1 MSFVMCRQCG
11 RIASNLI
18 NTLPSRAGI
27 IATRQFLPS
36 VIFLQWFCHFRFVDS
51 FASKVLLQ
59 KKIMN
64 LTQIFRRIAQRIIP
78 RQFGL
83 LAGIFCIIGL
93 FSALQLSSSFL
104 LTASLR
110 EAQRNEQHNQL
121 AYQQQGKLDQARV
134 SLLAA
139 SDLLNRSGVYFMQ
152 DKETGSDGSWHSLMD
167 EAQKALDASQ
177 QAWKAWLALN
187 PPKDE
192 ALVNS
197 YQLFY
202 GAIKEQAEG
211 LIKTNSID
219 AFFAVPAQAFQTD
232 FNDNYARFQQI
243 SEKQATEGRQSLME
257 RLSGLQTLFLFAPLV
272 LLAIV
277 IVVWF
282 GMAKWV
288 ITPLRRL
295 IGHINQL
302 AAGDLSASSPDVTR
316 FNREIGQLSDSIFTM
331 QQGLQQLVTQVSEAT
346 TSMVENIGSLAQGN
360 QKLYQQS
367 ARQAKE
373 LEEVTAH
380 IASLETHVEGNT
392 GYAKLASS
400 RADEAREAAA
410 GGDQMMSTVNASMQA
425 IVERS
430 SEMRG
435 IVSMIDN
442 VAFQTNILALNAAIE
457 AAHAGNQGRGFAV
470 VAREVGLLA
479 RKSSHSTQTIQELI
493 NHSLQGIEDG
503 SKAVTRLE
511 DNLQQ
516 VTGLVGNLSSL
527 LNDISVAT
535 MSQGE
540 SIHLMTRQL
549 QALNQVS
556 RQTDVLV
563 SGASQASDRLHQE
576 SDILLQA
583 VSRFRLPA

>member
-1 MSFVMCRQCG
+1 
-11 RIASNLI
+11 
-18 NTLPSRAGI
+18 
-27 IATRQFLPS
+27 
-36 VIFLQWFCHFRFVDS
+36 
-51 FASKVLLQ
+51 
-59 KKIMN
+59 MN
-64 LTQIFRRIAQRIIP
+64 LTQIFRRIAQRLIP

-110 EAQRNEQHNQL
+110 EAERNERHNQL

-139 SDLLNRSGVYFMQ
+139 SDLLNRAGVWFMQ
-152 DKETGSDGSWHSLMD
+152 DKETGSEGSWHSLMD
-167 EAQKALDASQ
+167 EAQQALGASQ
-177 QAWKAWLALN
+177 QAWNAWLALN

-197 YQLFY
+197 YQLFF
-202 GAIKEQAEG
+202 GAIKEQTEG
-211 LIKTNSID
+211 LVKTHSID
-219 AFFAVPAQAFQTD
+219 SFFAVPAQAFQTD
-232 FNDNYARFQQI
+232 FNDNYARYQQT
-243 SEKQATEGRQSLME
+243 SEQQAVEGRQSLME

-272 LLAIV
+272 LLAIAV
-277 IVVWF
+277 LVWF
-282 GMAKWV
+282 GMVKWV
-288 ITPLRRL
+288 IAPLRRL
-295 IGHINQL
+295 IGHIDRL
-302 AAGDLSASSPDVTR
+302 AAGDLSAPPPDVKR
-316 FNREIGQLSDSIFTM
+316 FNREINQLGDSISTM
-331 QQGLQQLVTQVSEAT
+331 QGGLQQLVSQVHDAT
-346 TSMVENIGSLAQGN
+346 ASMVENIGALAQGN
-360 QKLYQQS
+360 QRLYQQS
-367 ARQAKE
+367 IRQAKE
-373 LEEVTAH
+373 LEDVTAH
-380 IASLETHVEGNT
+380 IATLETHVEGNT
-392 GYAKLASS
+392 GYATLARS
-400 RADEAREAAA
+400 RADEARQAAE
-410 GGDQMMSTVNASMQA
+410 GGDQMMTTVNASMQA

-479 RKSSHSTQTIQELI
+479 RKSSHSTQTIQQLI
-493 NHSLQGIEDG
+493 NHSLQGIDEG
-503 SKAVTRLE
+503 SRAVNRLE

-516 VTGLVGNLSSL
+516 VTGLVGTLSSL

-535 MSQGE
+535 LSQGE

-549 QALNQVS
+549 HALNQVS
-556 RQTDVLV
+556 RQTDALV
-563 SGASQASDRLHQE
+563 SGASQASERLHQE
-576 SDILLQA
+576 SDLLLQA

>member
-1 MSFVMCRQCG
+1 MY
-11 RIASNLI
+11 
-18 NTLPSRAGI
+18 
-27 IATRQFLPS
+27 
-36 VIFLQWFCHFRFVDS
+36 LQWFCHFRFVDS
-51 FASKVLLQ
+51 FASNVLLQ

-64 LTQIFRRIAQRIIP
+64 LTQIFRRIAQRVIP

-93 FSALQLSSSFL
+93 FSALQLSSTLL
-104 LTASLR
+104 LTASLK

-139 SDLLNRSGVYFMQ
+139 SDLLNRSGVWFMQ
-152 DKETGSDGSWHSLMD
+152 DKETGSEGSWHSLMD
-167 EAQKALDASQ
+167 EAQKALDDSH
-177 QAWKAWLALN
+177 QAWTAWLALH
-187 PPKDE
+187 PAKDE

-211 LIKTNSID
+211 LIKTNAID

-232 FNDNYARFQQI
+232 FNDNYARYQQL
-243 SEKQATEGRQSLME
+243 SEKQALQGRQTLVSQ
-257 RLSGLQTLFLFAPLV
+257 LSGLQTLFLFAPVV
-272 LLAIV
+272 LLVIAIL
-277 IVVWF
+277 VWF

-295 IGHINQL
+295 IAHINQL
-302 AAGDLSASSPDVTR
+302 SAGDLSGTPPAVAC
-316 FNREIGQLSDSIFTM
+316 FNREIGQLSGSVNTL
-331 QQGLQQLVTQVSEAT
+331 QHGLQQLVSQVSHAT

-367 ARQAKE
+367 VRQAKE
-373 LEEVTAH
+373 LEDVTAN
-380 IASLETHVEGNT
+380 IAALETHVEGNT
-392 GYAKLASS
+392 GYAKLASA
-400 RADEAREAAA
+400 RADEARQAAA

-425 IVERS
+425 IVDRS

-435 IVSMIDN
+435 IVAMIDS

-493 NHSLQGIEDG
+493 NHSLQGIHDG
-503 SKAVTRLE
+503 SKAVNRLE

-516 VTGLVGNLSSL
+516 VTGLVANLSSL
-527 LNDISVAT
+527 LNDISDAT
-535 MSQGE
+535 LSQGE
-540 SIHLMTRQL
+540 SIHQMTRQL
-549 QALNQVS
+549 HALNQVS
-556 RQTDVLV
+556 RQTDALV
-563 SGASQASDRLHQE
+563 SDASDASARLHQE
-576 SDILLQA
+576 SDNLLEA

>member
-1 MSFVMCRQCG
+1 MCRQCG
-11 RIASNLI
+11 RVASNLI

-93 FSALQLSSSFL
+93 FSALQLSSSSL

-302 AAGDLSASSPDVTR
+302 AAGDLSASSPDVTC

-367 ARQAKE
+367 ALQAKE
-373 LEEVTAH
+373 LEAVTAH

-563 SGASQASDRLHQE
+563 SGASKASDRLHQE

>member
-1 MSFVMCRQCG
+1 MCRQCG

>member
-1 MSFVMCRQCG
+1 MCRQCG

-18 NTLPSRAGI
+18 NTLSSRAGI
-27 IATRQFLPS
+27 IAARQFLLS

-177 QAWKAWLALN
+177 QAWKAWLALS

-295 IGHINQL
+295 ISHINQL
-302 AAGDLSASSPDVTR
+302 AAGDLSASSPDVTH

-563 SGASQASDRLHQE
+563 SGASQASERLHQE
-576 SDILLQA
+576 SDVLLQA

>member
-1 MSFVMCRQCG
+1 
-11 RIASNLI
+11 
-18 NTLPSRAGI
+18 
-27 IATRQFLPS
+27 
-36 VIFLQWFCHFRFVDS
+36 
-51 FASKVLLQ
+51 
-59 KKIMN
+59 MN
-64 LTQIFRRIAQRIIP
+64 LTQILRRIAQRIIP

-104 LTASLR
+104 LTASLK

-121 AYQQQGKLDQARV
+121 AYQQQGKLDLARV

-139 SDLLNRSGVYFMQ
+139 SDLLNRSGVWFMQ
-152 DKETGSDGSWHSLMD
+152 DKETGSEGSWHSLMD
-167 EAQKALDASQ
+167 EAQKSLEASQ
-177 QAWKAWLALN
+177 QAWNAWLALN

-192 ALVNS
+192 ALINS

-219 AFFAVPAQAFQTD
+219 AFFAVPSQAFQTD
-232 FNDNYARFQQI
+232 FNDNYARYQQV
-243 SEKQATEGRQSLME
+243 SEKQAVQGRQALME
-257 RLSGLQTLFLFAPLV
+257 QLSGLQTLFLLAPVV
-272 LLAIV
+272 LLAIA

-295 IGHINQL
+295 IAHINLL
-302 AAGDLSASSPDVTR
+302 AAGDLSGTPPGVMR
-316 FNREIGQLSDSIFTM
+316 FNREIGQLSDSVVTL
-331 QQGLQQLVTQVSEAT
+331 QTGLQQLVMQVSDAT

-373 LEEVTAH
+373 LEDVTSH
-380 IASLETHVEGNT
+380 IAVLETHVEGNT
-392 GYAKLASS
+392 GYARLAST
-400 RADEAREAAA
+400 RADEARQAAA
-410 GGDQMMSTVNASMQA
+410 GGDHMMSTVNESMQA
-425 IVERS
+425 IVDRS

-435 IVSMIDN
+435 IVAMIDS

-457 AAHAGNQGRGFAV
+457 AAHAGEQGRGFAV

-516 VTGLVGNLSSL
+516 VTGLVANLSSL
-527 LNDISVAT
+527 LNDISTAT
-535 MSQGE
+535 LSQGE
-540 SIHLMTRQL
+540 SIHQMTRQL

-556 RQTDVLV
+556 RQTDALV
-563 SGASQASDRLHQE
+563 TDASQASERLQQE
-576 SDILLQA
+576 SDLLLHA

>member
-1 MSFVMCRQCG
+1 MCRQCG

-373 LEEVTAH
+373 LEAVTAH